1 MGPMDFL
8 HPDEIERR
16 AKEAQD
22 EELRLTYE
30 LESFKDK
37 RAQAIAGSIYHLG
50 DSLSKLAEVVSQQKQ
65 PVVVNLIVSDPS
77 DPKVRDFV
85 DKIVSLK
92 EQGKL

>member
-1 MGPMDFL
+1 MNTMDFL

-16 AKEAQD
+16 AKAAQD

-37 RAQAIAGSIYHLG
+37 RTQAIASSIYHLS

-85 DKIVSLK
+85 DKIASLK